1 MALCVGLFGTCGG
14 STWRTPFMTVY
25 DRLGIQYF
33 NPQVDNW
40 DPAFAEV
47 EADHLVEDDIVLF
60 PVTGETYGTGS
71 LTETGFSVLQ
81 AIRVNRHRDFVVMI
95 ERELSDHLDDPVA
108 RKESIRARALVSK
121 HLEKRDIASLYVVNG
136 LSDMLE
142 LSVGLHRIAALRAD
156 LERFRTARR

>member
-1 MALCVGLFGTCGG
+1 MVK
-14 STWRTPFMTVY
+14 
-25 DRLGIQYF
+25 
-33 NPQVDNW
+33 
-40 DPAFAEV
+40 
-47 EADHLVEDDIVLF
+47 DDIVLF

-71 LTETGFSVLQ
+71 LSETGFSVLQ

-121 HLEKRDIASLYVVNG
+121 HLEKLDIASLYVVNS

>member
-14 STWRTPFMTVY
+14 STWRTPFMTEY

-47 EADHLVEDDIVLF
+47 EADHLVKDDIVLF

-71 LTETGFSVLQ
+71 LSETGFSVLQ

-95 ERELSDHLDDPVA
+95 GRELSDHLDDPVA

-121 HLEKRDIASLYVVNG
+121 HLEKLDIASLYVVNS